1 MSFLKYARW
10 TAADISQCMN
20 SPSLL
25 SSRIILHAKHAR
37 CRRPLARLSKSRC
50 LHKPNFTSSGVSLI
64 RHVSTTFV
72 LYYLVEEGQ
81 SILTNCSARRQH
93 RLWPRSSQDHRLC
106 GGGDRGGQWWEDL
119 CIVYN
124 IYIVFLY
131 FTFVYSYIELRRS
144 TIKSGKMTRKS
155 SSRGAFSLL
164 WFPNIANIPKCSKE
178 ERGGGEL
185 RALTKLLLSH
195 SSPCS
200 MFRYYFN
207 IT

>member
-1 MSFLKYARW
+1 
-10 TAADISQCMN
+10 MN

-25 SSRIILHAKHAR
+25 SSRILLHAKHAR
-37 CRRPLARLSKSRC
+37 CQRQLALLSKSRC
-50 LHKPNFTSSGVSLI
+50 PHKPNFTSSGVSSI

-81 SILTNCSARRQH
+81 LIFTNCSARRQH

-106 GGGDRGGQWWEDL
+106 GNRGGQWLEDL

-124 IYIVFLY
+124 IFNIYIVICFFFNILHIYLY
-131 FTFVYSYIELRRS
+131 SFIELRRS

-164 WFPNIANIPKCSKE
+164 WFPNITNIPKCSKE

-200 MFRYYFN
+200 MFRYCYN